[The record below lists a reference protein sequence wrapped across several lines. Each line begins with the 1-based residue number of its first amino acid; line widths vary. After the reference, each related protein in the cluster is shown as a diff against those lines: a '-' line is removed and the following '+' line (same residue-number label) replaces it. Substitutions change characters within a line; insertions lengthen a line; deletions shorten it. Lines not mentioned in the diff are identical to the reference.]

1 MKKIELYD
9 IITLEDD
16 VEYTVLKMLTKN
28 NKNYCLLAPVDQ
40 EEEPDMENLKIVELI
55 SSNEETR
62 VEEPE
67 EEITQKL
74 AKDFLKLL
82 REEINEEV

>member
-28 NKNYCLLAPVDQ
+28 NKDYCLLAPVDQ

>member
-28 NKNYCLLAPVDQ
+28 NKDYCLLAPVDQ
-40 EEEPDMENLKIVELI
+40 EEEPDMESLKIVELI

>member
-55 SSNEETR
+55 ASNEETR

>member
-16 VEYTVLKMLTKN
+16 IEYTVLKMLTKN

-40 EEEPDMENLKIVELI
+40 EEEPDMEKLKIVELI

>member
-1 MKKIELYD
+1 
-9 IITLEDD
+9 
-16 VEYTVLKMLTKN
+16 MLTKN
-28 NKNYCLLAPVDQ
+28 NKDYCLLAPVDQ